1 NIPVWAT
8 GGTARSAFDPTFNF
22 HNIRGGHSI
31 SIGDVNILPV
41 TVPHDASEPVQF
53 IFEDRT
59 GGRKLG
65 LLTDTGHITNHIVD
79 AYNDLHGLLLEFNY
93 DEVMLDQGPYPL
105 SIKQRV
111 AGDLGHLSNE
121 QSVSLL
127 RRIKTSQL
135 SCLIAGHISENNNSP
150 DLVTM
155 QLDQLNDIPKPVLAD
170 QKIGFG
176 WIAV

>member
-1 NIPVWAT
+1 
-8 GGTARSAFDPTFNF
+8 
-22 HNIRGGHSI
+22 
-31 SIGDVNILPV
+31 
-41 TVPHDASEPVQF
+41 
-53 IFEDRT
+53 
-59 GGRKLG
+59 
-65 LLTDTGHITNHIVD
+65 
-79 AYNDLHGLLLEFNY
+79 
-93 DEVMLDQGPYPL
+93 MLDQGPYPF